1 MDSQNKKLVIFDFDG
16 VLVDTLIMHYK
27 ISSKVNKGIS
37 LNTFKSFFEGN
48 IHKAIRFDGTPKI
61 RHHNFNELYKQHT
74 RELVIPEIL
83 KNILKNLSEMYNLV
97 IISSADTF
105 LINDILNKECVG
117 VYFQDIL
124 GADMARDKTEKI
136 KTILN
141 KYNIGSENSVFV
153 TDTSGDVR
161 EGFKCGVKS
170 IAVTWGFHD
179 RKTLENANPIAIID
193 DPRDLLGAIKNA
205 CPVGDF

>member
-37 LNTFKSFFEGN
+37 LNTFKSIFNGNIYEFLKKSKNIKQHSKFFE
-48 IHKAIRFDGTPKI
+48 IYEKQSRTLEIPKI
-61 RHHNFNELYKQHT
+61 IKNAI
-74 RELVIPEIL
+74 VEI
-83 KNILKNLSEMYNLV
+83 NNNYNLS
-97 IISSADTF
+97 IISSTPSR
-105 LINDILNKECVG
+105 LILKILKKENIHS
-117 VYFQDIL
+117 YFSDIL
-124 GADMARDKTEKI
+124 GADINTNKVVKI
-136 KTILN
+136 NNLLE
-141 KYNIGSENSVFV
+141 KYNTKPNNAVFI

-170 IAVTWGFHD
+170 IAVTWGFYD

-193 DPRDLLGAIKNA
+193 DPRDLLGSIKN
-205 CPVGDF
+205 VLK